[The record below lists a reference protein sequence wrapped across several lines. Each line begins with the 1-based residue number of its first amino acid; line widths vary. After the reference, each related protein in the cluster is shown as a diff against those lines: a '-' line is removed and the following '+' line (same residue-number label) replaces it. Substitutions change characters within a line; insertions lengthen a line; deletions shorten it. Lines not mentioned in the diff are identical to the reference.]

1 MPIEPST
8 LARMHA
14 LRIAARSAPDW
25 KSAFD
30 TLLSEIRSEFVFDN
44 EALYLL
50 DARRRNLEVA
60 HARAA
65 GRGRSHEADINWGEA
80 LAGEVLAHNQTIE
93 RTPSASPDADRLQR
107 SFVIGLPSSWPA
119 GRRGR

>member
-1 MPIEPST
+1 MLIEPST

-25 KSAFD
+25 KSAFGI
-30 TLLSEIRSEFVFDN
+30 LLSEIRSEFVFDN

-50 DARRRNLEVA
+50 DARRRNLEVV

-65 GRGRSHEADINWGEA
+65 GRGRSREADINWGEA
-80 LAGEVLAHNQTIE
+80 LAGEVSWHTT
-93 RTPSASPDADRLQR
+93 R
-107 SFVIGLPSSWPA
+107 PSSA
-119 GRRGR
+119 RRLPRRTRPSEAVRS

>member
-1 MPIEPST
+1 MPCASRR
-8 LARMHA
+8 A
-14 LRIAARSAPDW
+14 SAPDW
-25 KSAFD
+25 KTAFD
-30 TLLSEIRSEFVFDN
+30 ILLSEIRSEFVFDN

-50 DARRRNLEVA
+50 DGRRRNLEVA

-93 RTPSASPDADRLQR
+93 RTPAPSPGTR
-107 SFVIGLPSSWPA
+107 PPA
-119 GRRGR
+119 AVVRHRVCP